1 MFRRV
6 IALLGLLTTAALL
19 GDAAQILCF
28 GEDGHVAFERLIG
41 AEHLG
46 AGAPTTTAES
56 IAHAAGE
63 RSERMHVD
71 VSVEAGV
78 KSRLAT
84 STLPGAAIAPAR
96 TSVLTATAVVA
107 PRLEAEAPSICA
119 LRTTVLRI

>member
-46 AGAPTTTAES
+46 VGAPTTTAES
-56 IAHAAGE
+56 IAHAAGGP
-63 RSERMHVD
+63 SERMHVD
-71 VSVEAGV
+71 VSIEAGV
-78 KSRLAT
+78 KSRVAT
-84 STLPGAAIAPAR
+84 STVPGAAVGPDS
-96 TSVLTATAVVA
+96 TSILTATALVT
-107 PRLEAEAPSICA
+107 PRVESESLSICA